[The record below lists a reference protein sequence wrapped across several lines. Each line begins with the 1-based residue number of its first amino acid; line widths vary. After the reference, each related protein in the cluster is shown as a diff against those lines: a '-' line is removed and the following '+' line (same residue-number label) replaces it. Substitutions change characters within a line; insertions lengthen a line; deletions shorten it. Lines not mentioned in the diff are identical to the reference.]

1 MKRSTA
7 SERRFATRRGFTLI
21 ELVLAGTI
29 AALVLVTVVV
39 SLSQIGRAREVSR
52 TRLLA
57 HLRADSAL
65 DEIRRD
71 LSSVL
76 RDSDLFHTRVL
87 LYDGSSTI
95 LTREGRLDVARDEL
109 LIFNSRLEPLG
120 DIDYNGEGGEY
131 ETHYRIDDD
140 QYGAA
145 LWQRRDAVPDDWPDG
160 GGIATPIAEG
170 VVGLQIM
177 AYDGQEWYEE
187 WDSDTDGLPWGFRV
201 EIMAIGNRDGEV
213 ESVDPR
219 SIVVLRSHVAV
230 DRIVPPYIEPEPE
243 VGPDGE
249 LLLDEGG
256 MPGAAGGMGGLQ
268 GSEGNDPGIGN
279 QGRSG
284 GARGQGGRGGANGQ
298 GGKGGGGGRGLPNS
312 GNGQGGGRSGGNAG
326 GGGNDGPGNTSG
338 PFRPSTANGGA
349 GQSKPGNST
358 GNGLN

>member
-7 SERRFATRRGFTLI
+7 SERRRRTQRGFTLI

-76 RDSDLFHTRVL
+76 RDSDLFNTRVL
-87 LYDGSSTI
+87 LYQGTGTI
-95 LTREGRLDVARDEL
+95 LTKEGRLDVARDEL
-109 LIFNSRLEPLG
+109 LVFNSRLEPLG
-120 DIDYNGEGGEY
+120 EIDYNGEGGEY
-131 ETHYRIDDD
+131 ETHYRIDED

-170 VVGLQIM
+170 VIGLEIK
-177 AYDGQEWYEE
+177 AYDGEEWFEE
-187 WDSDTDGLPWGFRV
+187 WDSDVDGLPWGFRV
-201 EIMAIGNRDGEV
+201 EIMAIGSRDGEV

-230 DRIVPPYIEPEPE
+230 DRIVPPYVEPEPE

-249 LLLDEGG
+249 PLLGEDGG
-256 MPGAAGGMGGLQ
+256 VGGASGMGGI
-268 GSEGNDPGIGN
+268 GGGDDGAGGPGVGGK
-279 QGRSG
+279 GRSG
-284 GARGQGGRGGANGQ
+284 GRGGSGGGR
-298 GGKGGGGGRGLPNS
+298 GGGGRGLPNT
-312 GNGQGGGRSGGNAG
+312 GDGLGGGRSGGNAG
-326 GGGNDGPGNTSG
+326 GNNGPGNTSG
-338 PFRPSTANGGA
+338 PFRPSTASGSG
-349 GQSKPGNST
+349 SPPKPGGGS
-358 GNGLN
+358 GNGFD